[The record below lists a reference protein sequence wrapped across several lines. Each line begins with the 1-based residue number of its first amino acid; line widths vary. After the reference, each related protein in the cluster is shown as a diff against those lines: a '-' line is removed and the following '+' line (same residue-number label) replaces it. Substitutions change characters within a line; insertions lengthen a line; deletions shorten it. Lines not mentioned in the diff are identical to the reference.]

1 MKPFEEEESSR
12 ALETINALADNPVS
26 AYNLDL
32 LEDALITLQS
42 RIDDVRG
49 EVAVENAKY
58 AAILAIQEYFTVGGY
73 LEISDN
79 EGAIHEIVTNM
90 NHFENC
96 VEFMK

>member
-1 MKPFEEEESSR
+1 MRPFEEEESSH
-12 ALETINALADNPVS
+12 ALKTINALADNPVS

-49 EVAVENAKY
+49 EVAVENAKC
-58 AAILAIQEYFTVGGY
+58 AAILAIQEYFAVGGY

-79 EGAIHEIVTNM
+79 EGDIHETITNM

>member
-79 EGAIHEIVTNM
+79 EGDIHETVTNM